1 MDVQTYLKRIGY
13 SGPVVPR
20 LETLQEIHRCHMLA
34 VPFESLTIH
43 SGGKIKLELSW
54 IYEKIVVERRG
65 GFCFENNG
73 LLSWLLAQLGFQVTI
88 LAAHVRNRFT
98 CLYGPPFD
106 HIVIMVTLEGHRW
119 LCDVGFGACYELPLS
134 LETLSPQK
142 QVHGVFRLRH
152 QGDMIF
158 LESSAEAQGDGVQGE
173 VKDTTLGG
181 EISWTELYKFT
192 LQPRQLEDF
201 RNMCEYHQTSPSSL
215 FYCKSL
221 CSLLLPHGRI
231 TYMGHKLIVTTYPT
245 EDGRPVVKTTQDLT
259 DDEIPHMLK
268 DKFDIELSSPLI
280 PKDADIV
287 PPSVKY

>member
-1 MDVQTYLKRIGY
+1 MDVQAYLKRIGY
-13 SGPVVPR
+13 SGPVVPT

-43 SGGKIKLELSW
+43 SGGQIKLELPW
-54 IYEKIVVERRG
+54 LYEKIVLLRRG
-65 GFCFENNG
+65 GFCYENNG
-73 LLSWLLAQLGFQVTI
+73 LFSWLLSQLGFQVTI

-106 HIVIMVTLEGHRW
+106 HFVIMVTLQGHRW
-119 LCDVGFGACYELPLS
+119 LCDVGFGACYELPIS
-134 LETLSPQK
+134 LETPSPQK
-142 QVHGVFRLRH
+142 QVHGVFQLRH
-152 QGDMIF
+152 EGDMIF
-158 LESSAEAQGDGVQGE
+158 LESSAEAQGE
-173 VKDTTLGG
+173 VKEATPGG
-181 EISWTELYKFT
+181 GRSWTPLYKFT
-192 LQPRQLEDF
+192 LQPRQFEDF

-231 TYMGHKLIVTTYPT
+231 TYMGHKLMVTTYPT
-245 EDGRPVVKTTQDLT
+245 EEGCPVVKTTQDLT
-259 DDEIPHMLK
+259 DDEIPHLLK
-268 DKFDIELSSPLI
+268 DKFGIELSSPLI